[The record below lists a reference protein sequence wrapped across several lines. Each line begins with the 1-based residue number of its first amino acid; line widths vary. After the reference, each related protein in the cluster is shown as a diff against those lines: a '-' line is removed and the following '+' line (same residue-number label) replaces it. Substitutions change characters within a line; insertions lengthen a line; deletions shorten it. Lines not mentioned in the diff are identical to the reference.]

1 MPTTQERLVLHVI
14 FDGDDWVVKGEH
26 GEPGSTTH
34 GTKEE
39 AVAAAVAR
47 ARDSG
52 LGQVKIH
59 KRNGVLE
66 EERTF
71 GADPER
77 SSG

>member
-1 MPTTQERLVLHVI
+1 MPTTQERMVLHVI
-14 FDGDDWVVKGEH
+14 FDGDDWVVKGE
-26 GEPGSTTH
+26 GGATSSSTH

-59 KRNGVLE
+59 KLNGTLE

-71 GADPER
+71 GDDPR
-77 SSG
+77 RTPG

>member
-1 MPTTQERLVLHVI
+1 MPTTQERMVLHVV
-14 FDGDDWVVKGEH
+14 FDGDDWVVKAEGD
-26 GEPGSTTH
+26 GTTSSTH

-47 ARDSG
+47 ARDAG

-59 KRNGVLE
+59 KRNGTLE

-71 GADPER
+71 GNDPR
-77 SSG
+77 RTPG